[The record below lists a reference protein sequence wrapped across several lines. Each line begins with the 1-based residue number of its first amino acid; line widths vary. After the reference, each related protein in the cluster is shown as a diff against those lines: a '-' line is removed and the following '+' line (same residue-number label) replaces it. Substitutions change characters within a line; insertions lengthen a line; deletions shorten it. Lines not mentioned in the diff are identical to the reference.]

1 MKRKNIQNTN
11 GISVCDSIVMSVK
24 NKRPNMRKPFSIAI
38 ALIGFASVILSFLG
52 MFEINFD
59 HGKVFFASCAFA
71 LFYVVVTALE
81 GKAFW
86 LLVASLFAY
95 IIAAYKNITKIIL
108 GFKFVYNIIYSRS
121 FHTEILYYKGLKPS
135 LEVDSVTTMM
145 IFYIWLLAI
154 VLFFFTICRP
164 NPILPLLVSFPVIEI
179 GLYNG
184 IPLPVIR
191 GMFVIA
197 YWLALLGMCT
207 IDIGEYS
214 GGQSGFVRKNNLF
227 FPKRHMKLKVTEK
240 CGAIIMASV
249 ILCTFLATGF
259 LKIIDYKRS
268 DDINKKRKDLSEAA
282 NSFSM
287 DNVAESLANLMSAVG
302 FDIKYE
308 NHKLG
313 TNDHITYRNV
323 TDLEINVSSK
333 PENALYLRDYA
344 GCDYH
349 DNEWFDLPDGSY
361 DDQRYADCNT
371 YGINP
376 QDFPGIFAEAVSSV
390 NPQAITVKSLLKR
403 KSLFA
408 PYCTMN
414 DGSYGYE
421 DDNMLTPTVP
431 NTKTMSYQFY
441 PLTAENSINEAMRG
455 SFGSLVRGS
464 YSISQI
470 TDPDIAAKIYDYC
483 SNHDNFTYGDSDLF
497 TLDHEVVAPDQYLYN
512 KPSVLLAEL
521 LENNYKSFVYDNY
534 LRVPDTEAMREVRNA
549 YADVL
554 DNASISTYSD
564 RIAVL
569 QTIRDKISSDSQYSL
584 HPGKT
589 PSNRDFVNYF
599 LLENHKGYCI
609 HYATAG
615 VMLARMAGI
624 PARYATGYVAVGDD
638 FNDETR
644 NEDGTYSID
653 IKDSRSHAWADIYI
667 DGIGWLPFEFTEG
680 YSNTSVQPE
689 NPSQETTTLD
699 PSQTTTNTGS
709 KAAGSTTKG
718 KKGTSLHTTTT
729 AVLTTIKPETT
740 AKAFGGIFGKGGG
753 NGKVS
758 KVLVN
763 ILRFVV
769 LILVSAGIILLRRYL
784 ILKLRQKNIS
794 SGKNKEKIRSIYS
807 YAEKLMAHMEITP
820 ENGKFT
826 EFAKEVESRYSGR
839 YFEPGAFESMTQI
852 ALRSGFSKTSPSDE
866 EIKSGINTV
875 KRIAQTMYKNKNFIG
890 KLYMKF
896 IDVLI

>member
-24 NKRPNMRKPFSIAI
+24 NKRPNMRKPFSAAI
-38 ALIGFASVILSFLG
+38 AVIGFASVILSFLG
-52 MFEINFD
+52 MFQINYD
-59 HGKVFFASCAFA
+59 HGKIFFASCALA
-71 LFYVVVTALE
+71 LFYVVVTVLE

-86 LLVASLFAY
+86 LFVASLFAY
-95 IIAAYKNITKIIL
+95 IIAAYKNVSKIVL

-145 IFYIWLLAI
+145 FFYIWLLAI

-197 YWLALLGMCT
+197 YWMALLGMCT

-249 ILCTFLATGF
+249 ILITFIATGF
-259 LKIIDYKRS
+259 LKVIDYKRS
-268 DDINKKRKDLSEAA
+268 DEINKKRKDLSEAA

-313 TNDHITYRNV
+313 TNDHITYKNV
-323 TDLEINVSSK
+323 TDLEINISAK
-333 PENALYLRDYA
+333 PETALYLRDFA

-361 DDQRYADCNT
+361 DDPRYSDCSA

-376 QDFPGIFAEAVSSV
+376 QDFPAMFAPVVSSAP
-390 NPQAITVKSLLKR
+390 PQSIVVKSLLKR
-403 KSLFA
+403 KRIFA
-408 PYCTMN
+408 PYCCAN
-414 DGSYGYE
+414 SEDFGYE
-421 DDNMLTPTVP
+421 DDTMLLPKEQ
-431 NTKTMSYQFY
+431 NTKIMNYDFY
-441 PLTAENSINEAMRG
+441 PMTAENSVMEHMRS
-455 SFGSLVRGS
+455 SFGQLVRGS
-464 YSISQI
+464 YLTSMIQ
-470 TDPDIAAKIYDYC
+470 DPTAAGKIYDYC
-483 SNHDNFTYGDSDLF
+483 SSHGNFSYGDNDTF
-497 TLDHEVVAPDQYLYN
+497 TLDHEIVAPDDLLYSN
-512 KPSVLLAEL
+512 GNILLAEL

-549 YADVL
+549 YSDVL
-554 DNASISTYSD
+554 NGAPVGTYSD

-569 QTIRDKISSDSQYSL
+569 QAIRERIVSEAQYSL

-624 PARYATGYVAVGDD
+624 PARYATGYVVVGDD
-638 FNDETR
+638 FTEEAHND
-644 NEDGTYSID
+644 DGTYSID
-653 IKDSRSHAWADIYI
+653 VKDNRSHAWAEVYI
-667 DGIGWLPFEFTEG
+667 DGIGWLPFEFTAG
-680 YSNTSVQPE
+680 YSDTSVQPE
-689 NPSQETTTLD
+689 APSQETTTVD
-699 PSQTTTNTGS
+699 PSQTTTGTGDT
-709 KAAGSTTKG
+709 GSTTKG
-718 KKGTSLHTTTT
+718 HHGTKNKTSITTAARTTTT
-729 AVLTTIKPETT
+729 NSVTSKSI
-740 AKAFGGIFGKGGG
+740 GGLIGKGG

-758 KVLVN
+758 KILVN
-763 ILRFVV
+763 ILRFVL
-769 LILVSAGIILLRRYL
+769 LILVSVGVLFARRFL
-784 ILKLRQKNIS
+784 ILKFREKGFT
-794 SGKNKEKIRSIYS
+794 SGKNKEKIRNIYS
-807 YAEKLMAHMEITP
+807 YAEKLMAEFDITP

-826 EFAKEVESRYSGR
+826 EFAKEAEDRLSGR
-839 YFEPGAFESMTQI
+839 YFAPGAFEAMTQT
-852 ALRSGFSKTSPSDE
+852 ALRSGFSKTAPSNE
-866 EIKSGINTV
+866 EIKSSIETV
-875 KRIAQTMYKNKNFIG
+875 RKIADTLYKNKNFIG

-896 IDVLI
+896 VNVLI